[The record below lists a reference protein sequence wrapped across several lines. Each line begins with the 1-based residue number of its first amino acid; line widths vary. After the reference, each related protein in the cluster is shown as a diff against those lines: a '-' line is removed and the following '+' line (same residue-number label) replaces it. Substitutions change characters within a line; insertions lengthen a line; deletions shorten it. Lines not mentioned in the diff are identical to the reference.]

1 MSQKAVACKYDL
13 NTINGGDMSLIYKT
27 SVKGSDPKLDNVLA
41 MLNSNNLMQK
51 QWFFKDKTY
60 QIIRY
65 DKKMLSKD
73 QFNKAGLFR
82 SVIHRDG
89 KVFCFSPPKSQDFVD
104 FTNDPVNNL
113 EFHKKNIFAEEFI
126 EGTMIN
132 IFHDDELEIAT
143 RSSVGGKV
151 GFFKSGGEVNT
162 FRTMFL
168 DAVSNLEIT
177 SNDDR
182 ELFKQLESFP
192 KNYTFSFVLQHPKN
206 RIVVPFNVPNLYL
219 AAVYQNE
226 NNVVTE
232 IEIDNNIKESLPS
245 WVSYPEQ
252 YSFDSYSDL
261 HKNFTNGSKDY
272 KTVGV
277 FIKNITTGVRTKI
290 RNPNYETVRQLRG
303 NQPKLQYRYLMLRS
317 TQRVKEYLNYYPE
330 HANQFDKYRTMVHAF
345 TKRLHEHYISCYVK
359 KEGKLSTYPDEY
371 RTNMFKIHQ
380 HYINDL
386 RDENKVVNN
395 RVVIDYVNHLPV
407 PILMHALNYQYSKAA
422 KESKRN
428 KVNQ

>member
-113 EFHKKNIFAEEFI
+113 EFHKKNILAEEFI

-182 ELFKQLESFP
+182 ELFK
-192 KNYTFSFVLQHPKN
+192 
-206 RIVVPFNVPNLYL
+206 
-219 AAVYQNE
+219 
-226 NNVVTE
+226 
-232 IEIDNNIKESLPS
+232 
-245 WVSYPEQ
+245 
-252 YSFDSYSDL
+252 
-261 HKNFTNGSKDY
+261 
-272 KTVGV
+272 
-277 FIKNITTGVRTKI
+277 
-290 RNPNYETVRQLRG
+290 
-303 NQPKLQYRYLMLRS
+303 
-317 TQRVKEYLNYYPE
+317 
-330 HANQFDKYRTMVHAF
+330 
-345 TKRLHEHYISCYVK
+345 
-359 KEGKLSTYPDEY
+359 
-371 RTNMFKIHQ
+371 
-380 HYINDL
+380 
-386 RDENKVVNN
+386 
-395 RVVIDYVNHLPV
+395 
-407 PILMHALNYQYSKAA
+407 
-422 KESKRN
+422 
-428 KVNQ
+428 